1 MSAVEIA
8 MIAGLPYTALRNA
21 VLTHPTFVEGLFP
34 LFSSAALIPST
45 AGTTAVPR
53 GLGESGQSGRPH
65 LGDVPRRGV
74 SSTGVRYARAS
85 TRPMLS

>member
-1 MSAVEIA
+1 MTQPEDYDLVILGDGIGSTLAA
-8 MIAGLPYTALRNA
+8 W
-21 VLTHPTFVEGLFP
+21 TFAAEGERV
-34 LFSSAALIPST
+34 
-45 AGTTAVPR
+45 GPR